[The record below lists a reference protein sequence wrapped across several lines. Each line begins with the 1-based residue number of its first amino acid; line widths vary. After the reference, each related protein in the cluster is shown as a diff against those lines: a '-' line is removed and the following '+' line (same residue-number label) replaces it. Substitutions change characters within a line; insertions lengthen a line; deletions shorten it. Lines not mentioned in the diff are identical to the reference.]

1 MQALTETQKK
11 PLYTLCP
18 EFASMRFSY
27 TKLGGWNNLSV
38 QEAMEN
44 GPGIEGF
51 LNAVNSDL
59 WTKWYRV
66 SKNLDRDNGIAIG
79 NVQLFVNLIF
89 ILYARWRFKIICLQ
103 TKLAS
108 LAIRKKI

>member
-18 EFASMRFSY
+18 EFGSMRFSY

-38 QEAMEN
+38 GEAMEN

-51 LNAVNSDL
+51 LNAV
-59 WTKWYRV
+59 K
-66 SKNLDRDNGIAIG
+66 
-79 NVQLFVNLIF
+79 
-89 ILYARWRFKIICLQ
+89 
-103 TKLAS
+103 
-108 LAIRKKI
+108 

>member
-1 MQALTETQKK
+1 M
-11 PLYTLCP
+11 
-18 EFASMRFSY
+18 
-27 TKLGGWNNLSV
+27 SV

-103 TKLAS
+103 TKLAL
-108 LAIRKKI
+108 LAI